1 MGLFAKKHAP
11 APRPQAAPAAQEID
25 LGKLA
30 PEAWTAYE
38 SAASAV
44 AGHAAKLSAIRGEVA
59 GIEATVARLESEA
72 SACRAAHEAR
82 TRARLSGQ
90 PIPPETGR
98 THRDVNA
105 DLEMAMLDL
114 GVARAVLA
122 ETDEATADVDDRAAV
137 AFRRVLRVAS
147 EALTA
152 EALALAGDRL
162 THAYALKQRADP
174 RIDGELFHEFVGR
187 VWTEGRQ
194 RPPLPAGVPVVPA
207 STAAPGGVRD
217 IGFELCDDGDDADVA
232 AGF

>member
-1 MGLFAKKHAP
+1 MGLFKKTAKTP
-11 APRPQAAPAAQEID
+11 ATVSEID

-30 PEAWTAYE
+30 PAEWAAYE
-38 SAASAV
+38 SAAAAV
-44 AGHAAKLSAIRGEVA
+44 AGHAAKLAAIRGEVA

-72 SACRAAHEAR
+72 SACRAAHETR

-98 THRDVNA
+98 ALRDVTA
-105 DLEMAMLDL
+105 DLETARLDL

-122 ETDEATADVDDRAAV
+122 ETDEAAADVDDRTAV
-137 AFRRVLRVAS
+137 AFKRVLRVAS
-147 EALTA
+147 EALVT

-162 THAYALKQRADP
+162 AHAYALKRRADP
-174 RIDGELFHEFVGR
+174 RIDGERFHEFVGR
-187 VWTEGRQ
+187 VWTEDRQ
-194 RPPLPAGVPVVPA
+194 RPPLPAGVPVVPV

-217 IGFELCDDGDDADVA
+217 IGFEICRDDDDGAA